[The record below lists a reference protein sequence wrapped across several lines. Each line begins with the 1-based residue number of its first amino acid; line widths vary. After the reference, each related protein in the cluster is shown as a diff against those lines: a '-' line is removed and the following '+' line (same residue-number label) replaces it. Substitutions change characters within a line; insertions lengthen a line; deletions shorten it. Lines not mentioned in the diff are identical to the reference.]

1 MTRSSLSE
9 ATASAA
15 STPSSPSFWAQ
26 APVPSFRRPAT
37 YEPSGRS
44 CAREEI
50 VRHNQ
55 GAKHER
61 EPVWHAGPAGR
72 TRSRI
77 ASPSQSSRSSSTA
90 SVFPDVSPLCQSCS
104 RERLQNQA
112 SPVSRVRLSAS
123 SSIQASISTRPL
135 SASWTIAARSSGCIA
150 EGHAGGAQLA
160 AKRREPVGVL
170 VEDRGEQG
178 RLRNRE
184 RLDDMLGPAGSAG
197 GDDRDGDRLG
207 DPRGQL
213 EVV

>member
-90 SVFPDVSPLCQSCS
+90 SVLPDVAPLCQSSS
-104 RERLQNQA
+104 RERLQNHA
-112 SPVSRVRLSAS
+112 SPVSRVRRSAS
-123 SSIQASISTRPL
+123 SFIHASISTRPL
-135 SASWTIAARSSGCIA
+135 VASCTIAGLSCISHLDA
-150 EGHAGGAQLA
+150 EVAQLVPQPN
-160 AKRREPVGVL
+160 ESQWVL
-170 VEDRGEQG
+170 VEDRREQRG
-178 RLRNRE
+178 LRDAE
-184 RLDDMLGPAGSAG
+184 RVGNMLRVPG
-197 GDDRDGDRLG
+197 
-207 DPRGQL
+207 
-213 EVV
+213 